1 MSKVG
6 LYVRVSTDKQKE
18 QGISIDAQIDALVKY
33 CDEHN
38 YEYEIYND
46 AGISAH
52 ASYKKR
58 PALLKLIDDCQQ
70 GKISLILFCKL
81 DRWFRSVKDYYL
93 TMEQIGG
100 IPWIAIWEDYE
111 TLTPSGVLK
120 TNIMLSVSES
130 EALQASQRTKAIVEY
145 KRSQGH
151 YVGKAPIGY
160 VIHEKG
166 LIKDVNTQ
174 DAVQAIFDTYLKTF
188 SSREACNV
196 AKEHGLPMERQHI
209 IKMLHR
215 TAYYGDASGYKCEPY
230 ITKEQ
235 WDIIQDNM
243 QSHAVR
249 TPQNA
254 NRVYMFS
261 GLCICGY
268 CGNRMSGHAV
278 IRPNREHLTYSC
290 AGSSGSRRTCPH
302 LQIQETHI
310 ERYLL
315 EHIDALLCDYKHS
328 IGTMLDSSDMSALI
342 KRRDALNNK
351 LKRLANLYA
360 DGDIELDEYR
370 AQRDTIKNELLSIK
384 INKASLPDLPDGWK
398 DIYNDLDP
406 KHRQMFW
413 KQVINS
419 IIITNETKQSPNII
433 FK

>member
-33 CDEHN
+33 CDERN

-58 PALLKLIDDCQQ
+58 PALLKLIDDCQR
-70 GKISLILFCKL
+70 GEITLILFCKL

-93 TMEQIGG
+93 TMEQIGAV
-100 IPWIAIWEDYE
+100 PWRAIWEDYE
-111 TLTPSGVLK
+111 TETPAGILK
-120 TNIMLSVSES
+120 TNIMLSVSEN
-130 EALQASQRTKAIVEY
+130 EALQASARTKSVVAY

-188 SSREACNV
+188 SSREACIA

-209 IKMLHR
+209 IKLLHR
-215 TAYYGDASGYKCEPY
+215 TAYYGDASGYQCEPY
-230 ITKEQ
+230 ITYEQ
-235 WDIIQDNM
+235 WQTIQDRMESN
-243 QSHAVR
+243 AYR
-249 TPQNA
+249 TPKN
-254 NRVYMFS
+254 NRVYLFS
-261 GLCICGY
+261 GLCACGV
-268 CGNRMSGHAV
+268 CGGKMSGHAV
-278 IRPNREHLTYSC
+278 RRPHKEFKVYVC
-290 AGSSGSRRTCPH
+290 SGSYGSKRSCPH
-302 LQIQETHI
+302 LQIQESHI
-310 ERYLL
+310 EAYLL
-315 EHIDALLCDYKHS
+315 NALEPLLSEYKLS
-328 IGTMLDSSDMSALI
+328 IGEIVDDSDVSALI
-342 KRRDALNNK
+342 KRRTALNDK

-370 AQRDTIKNELLSIK
+370 IKRDAIKTELSTIRFDKKTLPELPSE
-384 INKASLPDLPDGWK
+384 WREV
-398 DIYNDLDP
+398 YEDLDDV
-406 KHRQMFW
+406 HRKTFW
-413 KQVINS
+413 AQVIQR
-419 IIITNETKQSPNII
+419 IEVTNETKNAPKII
-433 FK
+433 FR